1 MELPQA
7 RAFGTQGRKPM
18 HDFLSLYSNST
29 TQQDSRPPSQGCRI
43 IKPMSMNIRK
53 VCTGSRLKT
62 QDFLQPLERADAKA
76 SAKEEATDEISSAT
90 PKPLPPTPPSV
101 EHILP
106 GGIGT
111 YSISHIS
118 NFNNI
123 QRVPKPEASLFTV
136 HQANSADRNDE
147 NSNCSSYTSSG
158 FTLWEESAVKKGKTG
173 KENNV
178 AEKPILVDSAAKSG
192 QWTLSERTSQ
202 SFSNNRH
209 NSFNSRSTS
218 QTTGQKNQSFIEMMK
233 SAEDGAQDEELENEE
248 TFFLNKEFQ
257 RELKVKVDGKSTD
270 QKPNTPRSKH
280 SATEQRRRSKI
291 NDRFQMLRELIP
303 HSDQKRDKA
312 SFLLE
317 VIEYIHFLQ
326 DKVHKHEGS
335 FQEWNH
341 ESEKLMPWRNNDRPA
356 ESFETRGTNS
366 GSDPSPT
373 LLFASKTD
381 QKNITISPTIRGSIG
396 HVESGLNSSTN
407 FKTMDHHPGIMN
419 NSFPIPISPQPN
431 FFIPA
436 QSGGSGGVVSQLA
449 HGLTSDAENGIYQH
463 SEECKTIAATSEKL
477 KEKEPTLEGGAIS
490 ISHAY
495 SKGLLDTL
503 THALQS
509 SGVDLSQSSIS
520 VQIELG
526 KQTNRPTVPM
536 SMCSAKGE
544 EVPSDNQRMMRSR
557 VASSE
562 NSDQPVK
569 KLKTCRT

>member
-7 RAFGTQGRKPM
+7 RALGRKPT
-18 HDFLSLYSNST
+18 HDFLSLYGNST
-29 TQQDSRPPSQGCRI
+29 TQQDSRPPSQ
-43 IKPMSMNIRK
+43 

-62 QDFLQPLERADAKA
+62 HDFLQPLERADTKA
-76 SAKEEATDEISSAT
+76 SAKEEATDEISSVAS
-90 PKPLPPTPPSV
+90 KPLPPTPPSV
-101 EHILP
+101 EHLLP

-118 NFNNI
+118 KFNNN
-123 QRVPKPEASLFTV
+123 QRGPKPEASLFTV
-136 HQANSADRNDE
+136 HQANSTDRNDE

-178 AEKPILVDSAAKSG
+178 ADKPILVESAAKPG

-218 QTTGQKNQSFIEMMK
+218 QTSGQKNQSFIEMMN

-248 TFFLNKEFQ
+248 TFFLKKEFQ
-257 RELKVKVDGKSTD
+257 REELKVKVDGKSTE

-326 DKVHKHEGS
+326 DKVHKHEGP

-366 GSDPSPT
+366 GSGPSPT

-381 QKNITISPTIRGSIG
+381 QKNITISQTIPGNTQ
-396 HVESGLNSSTN
+396 HVESGLNLSTN
-407 FKTMDHHPGIMN
+407 FKTMDHHPRITN

-436 QSGGSGGVVSQLA
+436 QGGGLGGVVSQLA
-449 HGLTSDAENGIYQH
+449 HGLTSDAESGRYQH
-463 SEECKTIAATSEKL
+463 SEECQTMAATSENL
-477 KEKEPTLEGGAIS
+477 KEKEPTMEGGAIS

-503 THALQS
+503 KHALQS
-509 SGVDLSQSSIS
+509 SGVDLSQASIS

-526 KQTNRPTVPM
+526 KQTNIIPTVPM
-536 SMCSAKGE
+536 SRCGDKGE
-544 EVPSDNQRMMRSR
+544 EVPSNSQRMMRSR
-557 VASSE
+557 VAVASSE
-562 NSDQPVK
+562 KSDQPVK
-569 KLKTCRT
+569 KLKTYRT

>member
-7 RAFGTQGRKPM
+7 RAYGTQGRKPT

-29 TQQDSRPPSQGCRI
+29 SQQDSRPPSQG
-43 IKPMSMNIRK
+43 SL
-53 VCTGSRLKT
+53 LKT
-62 QDFLQPLERADAKA
+62 HDFLQPLERAETKG
-76 SAKEEATDEISSAT
+76 SAKEEATDEISSVAS
-90 PKPLPPTPPSV
+90 KLPPPSPTSV
-101 EHILP
+101 EHLLP

-118 NFNNI
+118 HFNNN
-123 QRVPKPEASLFTV
+123 QRVPKPETSLFTV
-136 HQANSADRNDE
+136 HQATSADRNDE

-158 FTLWEESAVKKGKTG
+158 FTLWEESAAKKGKTG

-178 AEKPILVDSAAKSG
+178 AEKPTLGVTESAGKLG

-209 NSFNSRSTS
+209 NSFNSRSSS

-233 SAEDGAQDEELENEE
+233 SAKDGSQDEELDNEE
-248 TFFLNKEFQ
+248 TFFLKKESSTNQ
-257 RELKVKVDGKSTD
+257 RAERVKVDGKSTE

-326 DKVHKHEGS
+326 EKVQKYEGS
-335 FQEWNH
+335 FQGWNH
-341 ESEKLMPWRNNDRPA
+341 EPEKMMPWRNNDRPA
-356 ESFETRGTNS
+356 ESFEPRGTNS
-366 GSDPSPT
+366 VSGPSPSF
-373 LLFASKTD
+373 LFASKTEE
-381 QKNITISPTIRGSIG
+381 KNITVPPTIPGSTRNG
-396 HVESGLNSSTN
+396 EPGLTAAPN
-407 FKTMDHHPGIMN
+407 FKAMDHHPGIMN
-419 NSFPIPISPQPN
+419 KAFPTPISSQPN
-431 FFIPA
+431 FFAPT
-436 QSGGSGGVVSQLA
+436 QSGGPGGVVSQLA
-449 HGLTSDAENGIYQH
+449 HRLASDVENAIYH
-463 SEECKTIAATSEKL
+463 PSEECQTMAATSKKL
-477 KEKEPTLEGGAIS
+477 KEKELTIEGGAIS
-490 ISHAY
+490 ISSVY

-509 SGVDLSQSSIS
+509 SGVDLSQASIS

-526 KQTNRPTVPM
+526 KQANIRPTVPM
-536 SMCSAKGE
+536 QMCAAKGDE
-544 EVPSDNQRMMRSR
+544 IPFNNQRMMRSR

-562 NSDQPVK
+562 MSEQAVK
-569 KLKTCRT
+569 KLKTCRS